1 MYWRMGGPT
10 PSTVVI
16 GDVHGC
22 GTELR
27 TLLRRVDQHAPR
39 CRLIFIGDLFTK
51 GPQPDLV
58 VSEILSRRARRQRID
73 LVCGNHEL
81 KLRSALRAHHRGVAL
96 NHLSG
101 SSARALRTLSGAGM
115 LDDVQQLLEEAVA
128 NVEISGG
135 RPRWVC
141 LHGGIDPR
149 RGLSGTSDSVKVHRR
164 AAPGARD
171 WWWDYDGSEGLMIVG
186 HKPLAEP
193 LRVRRQDGRPIVVNV
208 DTGCAT
214 GGALTAY
221 WIERDRFLTVPSRQP
236 SRALL
241 LKRSAA

>member
-1 MYWRMGGPT
+1 MGGGT

-22 GTELR
+22 GVELR
-27 TLLRRVDQHAPR
+27 SLLRRIDQHSPR

-51 GPQPDLV
+51 GPRPDLV
-58 VSEILSRRARRQRID
+58 LSEILTRRARRQRVD

-81 KLRSALRAHHRGVAL
+81 KLRSALRAHRRGVQL
-96 NHLSG
+96 HHLSG
-101 SSARALRTLSGAGM
+101 SSARTLRTLSDAGM
-115 LDDVQQLLEEAVA
+115 LDDVNPLLEEAVG

-141 LHGGIDPR
+141 LHAGIDPM
-149 RGLSGTSDSVKVHRR
+149 RGLRGTSDSVKVHRR

-171 WWWDYDGSEGLMIVG
+171 WWWDYDGSDGLMIVG
-186 HKPLAEP
+186 HKPLSAP
-193 LRVRRQDGRPIVVNV
+193 LRVCRSDGRPIVVNV
-208 DTGCAT
+208 DTGCAA

-221 WIERDRFLTVPSRQP
+221 WIERDRFLSVPSRQ
-236 SRALL
+236 SARATV